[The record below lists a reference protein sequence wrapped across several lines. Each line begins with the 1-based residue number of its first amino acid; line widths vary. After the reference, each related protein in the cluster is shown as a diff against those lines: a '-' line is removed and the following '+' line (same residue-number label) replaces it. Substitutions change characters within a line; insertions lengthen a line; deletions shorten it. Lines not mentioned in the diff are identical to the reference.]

1 VVVLPSRNRRLP
13 RMTPEEVADHA
24 PKRSD
29 VALVSHEIGVA
40 STPRI
45 GTCVTVKVPSATST
59 ASEALAIGIAQHGS
73 TRLE

>member
-1 VVVLPSRNRRLP
+1 
-13 RMTPEEVADHA
+13 
-24 PKRSD
+24 
-29 VALVSHEIGVA
+29 VALLGHEIDVA